1 MITFDFF
8 KLFLSRPDPCLLL
21 LSLGAHLSLL
31 VPLHCLKPSPFSQ
44 LRLSPP
50 LLLLPLPL
58 HSMLMILL
66 VLTLRLL
73 LVKQL
78 KLVMMLNLLLI
89 HLECYLVLISFE
101 LL

>member
-8 KLFLSRPDPCLLL
+8 KLSLSRPDPCLLP

-44 LRLSPP
+44 HCLSPP
-50 LLLLPLPL
+50 LLLIPLTL
-58 HSMLMILL
+58 YAQLIILL

-78 KLVMMLNLLLI
+78 KLVMMLNLLLV
-89 HLECYLVLISFE
+89 HLEGYLVLISFE

>member
-1 MITFDFF
+1 
-8 KLFLSRPDPCLLL
+8 
-21 LSLGAHLSLL
+21 
-31 VPLHCLKPSPFSQ
+31 
-44 LRLSPP
+44 
-50 LLLLPLPL
+50 
-58 HSMLMILL
+58 MLMILL